1 MEYITEKTV
10 SLELTKRHI
19 AKKQKLNSQPSK
31 ESNSSQN
38 VNSNKIYQELKR
50 KYQKQKATKTE
61 IEEST
66 LKC

>member
-19 AKKQKLNSQPSK
+19 AKKQKLNSMRN
-31 ESNSSQN
+31 EATNSSQN
-38 VNSNKIYQELKR
+38 VNSNKIYQELKK
-50 KYQKQKATKTE
+50 KYVKAKAKKAETE
-61 IEEST
+61 ENS